1 METFQGWSLGF
12 TGQEEVVANEMLR
25 ESHWVGFLEVQQ
37 ISCDYEDETHTY
49 IHTHTARSKEE
60 IKGKERRRDGRGE
73 KTRKEG
79 RRGEG
84 KERKRKRKI
93 HFSNQK
99 NLKLNVAL
107 YFQG

>member
-49 IHTHTARSKEE
+49 IHTHTALSLNQR
-60 IKGKERRRDGRGE
+60 
-73 KTRKEG
+73 TVVVCC
-79 RRGEG
+79 
-84 KERKRKRKI
+84 
-93 HFSNQK
+93 FSIFNP
-99 NLKLNVAL
+99 A
-107 YFQG
+107 